1 MGDGPSQVT
10 ELNQTPN
17 AVTSED
23 CSETAGDKLRC
34 REGNSPDLPLRPLKR
49 DLVSKDVSVQG
60 QPGCWLRSS
69 HHLKSA

>member
-17 AVTSED
+17 AVILED

-34 REGNSPDLPLRPLKR
+34 RKGNSPDLQLRPQKLG
-49 DLVSKDVSVQG
+49 SV
-60 QPGCWLRSS
+60 
-69 HHLKSA
+69 